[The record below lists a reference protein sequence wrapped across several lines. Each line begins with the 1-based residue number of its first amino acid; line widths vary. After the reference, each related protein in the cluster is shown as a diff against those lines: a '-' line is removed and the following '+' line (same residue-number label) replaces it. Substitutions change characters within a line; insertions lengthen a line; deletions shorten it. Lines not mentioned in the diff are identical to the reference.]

1 MARVIFVCV
10 VLLGCWV
17 NVQAETHEI
26 QRCKMTELDKY
37 LNEVDLQHGLK
48 ASTGDKG
55 FFRSVKDHF
64 LTSSVSALGGMGK
77 TGEEV
82 FGVGS
87 GLREW
92 SEDTLRTNRQWQPSA
107 DDGIGAYVG
116 GIIGRFWVI
125 DIIVL
130 AGCFFLLRSKVRK
143 GLSARA
149 ARAQERDRRRAEA
162 LTELEEGRVDKTAWA
177 EALMAARG
185 NEQVAKAE
193 YIRLRGNGV
202 GDGR

>member
-26 QRCKMTELDKY
+26 QRCKMTELDRIIDARRKRI
-37 LNEVDLQHGLK
+37 GLEPN
-48 ASTGDKG
+48 TGDKG

-64 LTSSVSALGGMGK
+64 LTSSVSALGRMGK

-116 GIIGRFWVI
+116 GIIGRFWGI

-185 NEQVAKAE
+185 NEQAAKAE